1 MDFRSAGKHERKA
14 VGGIYVEIFRADDIR
29 EINLLPETEAEDV
42 KQCLAMICG
51 TPKGSVP
58 FMREFG
64 ISASY
69 MHGLMEENENSIA
82 EDVADQI
89 EKYEHRIEVEDI
101 EFEADEETGYM
112 EYTIPYTLLSEE
124 AEDEE

>member
-1 MDFRSAGKHERKA
+1 ME
-14 VGGIYVEIFRADDIR
+14 VFRADDMR

-42 KQCLAMICG
+42 KQCVAMICG

-69 MHGLMEENENSIA
+69 MHGLMEGNENGIA

-89 EKYEHRIEVEDI
+89 EKYEQRIEAEDVEFD
-101 EFEADEETGYM
+101 ADEETGYM
-112 EYTIPYTLLSEE
+112 EYAIPYTLLSEE
-124 AEDEE
+124 DEDDE

>member
-1 MDFRSAGKHERKA
+1 MGVRPAGKHERKT
-14 VGGIYVEIFRADDIR
+14 VGGIYVEIIRADDIK

-69 MHGLMEENENSIA
+69 LHGLLEGNENDIA

-89 EKYEHRIEVEDI
+89 EKYEQRIEAEDV
-101 EFEADEETGYM
+101 EFETNEETGYM
-112 EYTIPYTLLSEE
+112 EYAIPYALLSEE
-124 AEDEE
+124 DEEDE